1 MEMNSVSCRN
11 IGNSFLGSAETLIRA
26 NVIKKIKDDFINN
39 SIEPHKIQLHKD
51 YSKTTINIY
60 EPPLKGHAYIVGA
73 DPSLG
78 AESDYHIGLYGR
90 LKLEYMKK
98 HQLGLYSDLI
108 LNGTLPEYLI
118 EIDKTSNERA
128 KSIINELAK
137 NENVDENLKQNNQ
150 LEWVRCMNNIKNR
163 AEEIVLNG

>member
-1 MEMNSVSCRN
+1 MDKITYHKE
-11 IGNSFLGSAETLIRA
+11 GDYLIPDL
-26 NVIKKIKDDFINN
+26 VVK
-39 SIEPHKIQLHKD
+39 
-51 YSKTTINIY
+51 
-60 EPPLKGHAYIVGA
+60 
-73 DPSLG
+73 G

-108 LNGTLPEYLI
+108 LSGTLPGYLI
-118 EIDKTSNERA
+118 EIDKTANERT

-137 NENVDENLKQNNQ
+137 KENVDENLKQNNQ

-163 AEEIVLNG
+163 AEEIVLNEGIFC